1 MEKQKEVKN
10 VNWNVLAPGFIVLAG
25 ITWGLVGL
33 FSHDLREAGLTPL
46 QITHWRNLVAGISI
60 FIFILIKDKSLLKI
74 DPRDFWIFFGTGVLS
89 IAFFNICYLTCMQE
103 SSISVAVTLLHTSP
117 VFLMLFSV
125 IIFKEKFTAS
135 KAFAMILAGTGLLFI
150 TGFIGAE
157 AVPITTRAL
166 VYGVLSG
173 FGYSLYSVFGRFAL
187 RKYNWLTIL
196 VYTFIFAIVAL
207 FPFADF
213 PRMIEVTFR
222 EVRVVTSMLALGL
235 VSTLL
240 SFVFYTIGLKHM
252 DISEAAL
259 LTFVEPTVGMLVSV
273 LLFDEYFTINYAI
286 GMTLVI
292 SSIVVL
298 NRTMHRVTLE
308 EEPE

>member
-1 MEKQKEVKN
+1 MAYSRIDKS
-10 VNWNVLAPGFIVLAG
+10 G
-25 ITWGLVGL
+25 
-33 FSHDLREAGLTPL
+33 SDPL

-173 FGYSLYSVFGRFAL
+173 FGYSLYSVFADLPPASILDHSCLHLYL
-187 RKYNWLTIL
+187 RHYRS
-196 VYTFIFAIVAL
+196 
-207 FPFADF
+207 FPFADS
-213 PRMIEVTFR
+213 PRM
-222 EVRVVTSMLALGL
+222 TSNIPRG
-235 VSTLL
+235 
-240 SFVFYTIGLKHM
+240 
-252 DISEAAL
+252 
-259 LTFVEPTVGMLVSV
+259 
-273 LLFDEYFTINYAI
+273 
-286 GMTLVI
+286 
-292 SSIVVL
+292 
-298 NRTMHRVTLE
+298 
-308 EEPE
+308 